1 MGGRRVRYALPFL
14 LAPFALGACQSVPE
28 PASESFRETLNR
40 HVAAIQS
47 RDYQGIVDTIT
58 KGDTLILIF
67 PNGERYDTR
76 EQFLAFHR
84 EWFADPAWVMVLEPV
99 GVWEGRDYGYAL
111 YRTSYDPDGAGPT
124 PGRPAYLSL
133 GFQLEDGQWRL
144 VHDQNTRIETA
155 ID

>member
-1 MGGRRVRYALPFL
+1 VRYALPLL
-14 LAPFALGACQSVPE
+14 LAPLALGACQSVPDS
-28 PASESFRETLNR
+28 ASASFRGALER

-47 RDYQGIVDTIT
+47 RDYQSIVDTVT
-58 KGDTLILIF
+58 TGDRLILIF
-67 PNGERYDTR
+67 PNGERYDAR

-99 GVWEGRDYGYAL
+99 RVREGRDCGYAL

-133 GFQLEDGQWRL
+133 WLPARGWPMAAR
-144 VHDQNTRIETA
+144 A
-155 ID
+155 